1 MTERKYYKMS
11 PIEIVKDLKK
21 RNISDPFTLK
31 FLQKE
36 IKYNPAD
43 EEWKFKLI
51 QSYIESDLLQE
62 YVK

>member
-1 MTERKYYKMS
+1 MTKVYKVS
-11 PIEIVKDLKK
+11 ALEIIQDLKK

-36 IKYNPAD
+36 IKYNPID
-43 EEWKFKLI
+43 DSWKYKLI
-51 QSYIESDLLQE
+51 ESYIDQTLLQE